1 MNPRPVDPLPVDP
14 LPAGPV
20 LRVLEPGPLCLLQ
33 DLGRR
38 TGLGMGLPRAG
49 ALDRASLRLANRLV
63 GNPETA
69 AGLELLGGGLVV
81 QVMADTVLA
90 FCGAPAPVLVD
101 GRPEPSHTALPVR
114 AGAQVRVGRPSH
126 GLRVL
131 LGVAGGLAGD
141 LLAGSVSSSP
151 TAGLGRAPLRAGDVL
166 DSAGLAT
173 GPWTATDLG
182 LAAAAVGGGSDGLML
197 GVFAGPRD
205 DWFTPAARALFV
217 ATPWLVSPECDRVG
231 MRLQARHHP
240 AQVGL
245 ERLVTG
251 ELPSEAVIPGSV
263 QVPPDGRP
271 VVFLAD
277 HPTTGGYP
285 VIGVVDPADLDVLG
299 QVRPGDELRFEWRIN
314 PGLTKC
320 RRVLL

>member
-1 MNPRPVDPLPVDP
+1 MS
-14 LPAGPV
+14 AV
-20 LRVLEPGPLCLLQ
+20 LRVVDPGPLCLLE

-49 ALDRASLRLANRLV
+49 TLDRASLRLANRLV

-81 QVMADTVLA
+81 QVMSDTVLA
-90 FCGAPAPVLVD
+90 CCGAPAHVWVD
-101 GRPEPSHTALPVR
+101 GRPEPSHTAIPVR
-114 AGAQVRVGRPSH
+114 AGAQVRVGRPPH

-131 LGVAGGLAGD
+131 LAVAGGLAGD
-141 LLAGSVSSSP
+141 LLIGSVSSSP
-151 TAGLGRAPLRAGDVL
+151 TAGLGRPPLRAGDVL
-166 DSAGLAT
+166 DTAGLAT
-173 GPWTATDLG
+173 GAWTATDVG
-182 LAAAAVGGGSDGLML
+182 LAGAPVGWGAHAPVL

-205 DWFTPAARALFV
+205 DWFTPEARALFV
-217 ATPWLVSPECDRVG
+217 GTQWRVSPECDRVG
-231 MRLQARHHP
+231 IRLQGPRHP

-245 ERLVTG
+245 ERLVAG

-285 VIGVVDPADLDVLG
+285 AIGVVDPADLDVLG
-299 QVRPGDELRFEWRIN
+299 QVRPGDELRFEWRVN
-314 PGLTKC
+314 PGLTNC